1 MQGVQIHGS
10 SFGAQELRN
19 VQEKGIVMEN
29 LFRTRIKEHLD
40 SVAAGDPVFAEK
52 YGSKSKSLGQC
63 CDFICTQV
71 KKSGRTA
78 FADDEI
84 FCMAVHYYDEENP
97 GEITD
102 GASAGCS
109 VVCSAPGYE
118 LSEIEKEQAR
128 QKALDEYRRGLLDD
142 MKNSSI
148 RSRPEPKKEVQAETP
163 SLF

>member
-1 MQGVQIHGS
+1 
-10 SFGAQELRN
+10 
-19 VQEKGIVMEN
+19 MEN

-52 YGSKSKSLGQC
+52 YGSKSKSLDQC

-78 FADDEI
+78 FADEEI
-84 FCMAVHYYDEENP
+84 FGMAVHYYDEENP

-102 GASAGCS
+102 GASSGCS

-118 LSEIEKEQAR
+118 LSEIEKEEAR
-128 QKALDEYRRGLLDD
+128 QKALDEYRKGLLDD
-142 MKNSSI
+142 MKKSSV
-148 RSRPEPKKEVQAETP
+148 RSRPEPKKEVQPETT

>member
-1 MQGVQIHGS
+1 
-10 SFGAQELRN
+10 
-19 VQEKGIVMEN
+19 MEN

-40 SVAAGDPVFAEK
+40 SVAAVDPAFTEK
-52 YGSKSKSLGQC
+52 YCSKSKSLDQC

-78 FADDEI
+78 FADEEI
-84 FCMAVHYYDEENP
+84 FYMAVHYYDEENP
-97 GEITD
+97 GDITD

-118 LSEIEKEQAR
+118 LSEIEKEEAR
-128 QKALDEYRRGLLDD
+128 QKALDEYRKGLLDD
-142 MKNSSI
+142 MKKSSV
-148 RSRPEPKKEVQAETP
+148 RSRHEPKKETQYETP

>member
-1 MQGVQIHGS
+1 
-10 SFGAQELRN
+10 
-19 VQEKGIVMEN
+19 MEN
-29 LFRTRIKEHLD
+29 LFKTRIKEYLD

-52 YGSKSKSLGQC
+52 YGSKSKTLDQC

-78 FADDEI
+78 FADEEI
-84 FCMAVHYYDEENP
+84 FGMAVHYYDEENP

-102 GASAGCS
+102 GASAGCN
-109 VVCSAPGYE
+109 VVCSAPEYE

-128 QKALDEYRRGLLDD
+128 QKALDEYRRGLLED
-142 MKNSSI
+142 MKKSSV
-148 RSRPEPKKEVQAETP
+148 RSRPKSRKEVLSETP